1 MDYKIFSPI
10 QLVDQFFNVKETN
23 KNKKFEYISGIEG
36 TLFEDDSQLLKL
48 NKLDDF
54 LSKEEK
60 MPGINS
66 PFIYVGEAGSAFAM
80 HIEDK
85 ALFSINFLH
94 TGATSYGLCK

>member
-1 MDYKIFSPI
+1 MLKKRTKIKSLNTF
-10 QLVDQFFNVKETN
+10 LGLKGLEDL
-23 KNKKFEYISGIEG
+23 
-36 TLFEDDSQLLKL
+36 LFEDDSQLLKL

-94 TGATSYGLCK
+94 TGATKLWIM